1 MSNNEKRCRI
11 FPPYFTRFYK
21 NHLIDIISNFYMAF
35 PNNCRNSIISQNWAV
50 LAHLRQL
57 VLFWKIRIRSCVV
70 LQMELPKSLWHHFC
84 IAFPNNCGNSIT
96 YLTELSTPLP
106 DRAIKP
112 GFSCPAIIQ
121 LAEAQLGLY
130 KTFKPMG
137 TFLTRSPHITSQL
150 IV

>member
-1 MSNNEKRCRI
+1 MNQWI
-11 FPPYFTRFYK
+11 
-21 NHLIDIISNFYMAF
+21 IISNKQAILF
-35 PNNCRNSIISQNWAV
+35 ISFQSAA
-50 LAHLRQL
+50 LYQM
-57 VLFWKIRIRSCVV
+57 IRI
-70 LQMELPKSLWHHFC
+70 
-84 IAFPNNCGNSIT
+84 NNISIN
-96 YLTELSTPLP
+96 YTPLP
-106 DRAIKP
+106 GRAIKS